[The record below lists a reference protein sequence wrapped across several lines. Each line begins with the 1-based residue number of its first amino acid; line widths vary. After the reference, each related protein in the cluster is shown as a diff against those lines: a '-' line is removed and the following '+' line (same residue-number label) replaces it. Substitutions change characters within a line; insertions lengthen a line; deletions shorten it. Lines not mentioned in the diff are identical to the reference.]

1 MRIQKYLKTLNCR
14 PKSNSRRG
22 LARTHEM
29 SEHLESRT
37 LLTGNVQVSFA
48 GSHAQ
53 ITGDAANNEIEVI
66 IDNGSVVVRGLNGTT
81 INLGTTVFT
90 LATGATTFQGN
101 LTASLGNG
109 DDILTVGPGIAFTGN
124 VSLAG
129 DDGTDTLRALTGTYG
144 GNLKL
149 TGNAGASSMVVDG
162 ATVSGNLDVRGQGAT
177 LASLSNSTVHGSLR
191 VQTGG
196 GADSVVIQS
205 TTVDGMTFIN
215 TGEGNDNVVLQNST
229 LRDRLGIEAGTG
241 DDVVYINS
249 SSVARVAR
257 IALRGGNDTAQVLGS
272 STFGKR
278 LVIAGGR
285 GSDAASVAADTTAR
299 RIVRHSINSNQ
310 VDAALISS
318 RITDPITG
326 AIARANALRTAAV
339 PTLTVTASPAT
350 FSATA
355 GTTAST
361 LTVTRTG
368 STTVAQIVTLTSSN
382 PSKAT
387 VPATVTI
394 LAGQTTATATIAA
407 IDNNTA
413 DDAATVTITAAA
425 TGFVN
430 ATTTLTVN
438 DNEAALSL
446 TASPATFSETAGTTA
461 STLTVT
467 RTGSTTDPE
476 IIRLIS
482 SDPSKVT
489 VSAVVTILAGE
500 TTATA
505 TLEAIDNNT
514 ADGAA
519 TVTITAEATG
529 FVNATTTLTVNDNEP
544 ALTAIFSA
552 PDAVQSNGTK
562 ITRDATSQVTGMAI
576 PGAAITV
583 DSNDDG
589 IFDNG
594 SGTAG
599 PDGSYTVDVT
609 LSHTVTNHGANELLV
624 RAVSGTS
631 SADVAV
637 AAHLAVGTVVHFATN
652 LGSYDVELLDVE
664 APLTVANFLSYLDSG
679 AYQNMFVHRANSGSA
694 KFIQGGGFKVLN
706 GQVSSVVTTAA
717 IVNEFKAENPNGIG
731 TLAMAMLGGGQIN
744 SGTSQWFVNTSDNG
758 AGFDPGQYTVFGRVI
773 GDGVTV
779 ARQISDL
786 TQQNLNTLYSSS
798 ALATVPLSAFNPSNT
813 PLTGNVATIA
823 NSLNV
828 TGTGTQFT
836 SELAVGQSIVL
847 GSGRAYFVAS
857 IASNTS
863 LTLTTTAQSTATNIA
878 VTKDVVPTDAE
889 FVVFSSIGKIL
900 DTI

>member
-205 TTVDGMTFIN
+205 TTVDGMTSIN
-215 TGEGNDNVVLQNST
+215 TGDGNDNVVLQNST

-350 FSATA
+350 FSETA

-387 VPATVTI
+387 VPTTVTI

-413 DDAATVTITAAA
+413 DGAATVTITATA

-438 DNEAALSL
+438 DNEPALSL

-476 IIRLIS
+476 IIGLIS

-489 VSAVVTILAGE
+489 VPAVVTILAGQ

-505 TLEAIDNNT
+505 TIAAIDNNT
-514 ADGAA
+514 ADGTA
-519 TVTITAEATG
+519 TVTITATATG
-529 FVNATTTLTVNDNEP
+529 LVNATTTLTVNDNEP

-624 RAVSGTS
+624 RAVFGTS

-664 APLTVANFLSYLDSG
+664 APLTVANFLSYVDSG
-679 AYQNMFVHRANSGSA
+679 AYQDMFVHRANSGSA

-717 IVNEFKAENPNGIG
+717 IVNEFKAENSNGIG
-731 TLAMAMLGGGQIN
+731 TLAMALAANIN
-744 SGTSQWFVNTSDNG
+744 TGTSQWFVNTSDNG

-786 TQQNLNTLYSSS
+786 PQQNLNTLYSSS
-798 ALATVPLSAFNPSNT
+798 AFATVPLSSFNPSNT
-813 PLTGNVATIA
+813 LLTGNVATIA

-878 VTKDVVPTDAE
+878 VSKDVVPTDAE

>member
-162 ATVSGNLDVRGQGAT
+162 ATVSGNLEVRGQGAT

-205 TTVDGMTFIN
+205 TTVDGMTSIN
-215 TGEGNDNVVLQNST
+215 TGDGNDNVVLQNST

-350 FSATA
+350 FSETA

-413 DDAATVTITAAA
+413 DGAATVIITAAA
-425 TGFVN
+425 TGLVN
-430 ATTTLTVN
+430 ATTKLTVN

-467 RTGSTTDPE
+467 RSGSTTVAQ
-476 IIRLIS
+476 IVTLTS
-482 SDPSKVT
+482 SNPSKAT
-489 VSAVVTILAGE
+489 VPTTVTILAGQ

-505 TLEAIDNNT
+505 TIAAIDNNT

-519 TVTITAEATG
+519 TVIITATATG

-624 RAVSGTS
+624 RAVFGTS

-664 APLTVANFLSYLDSG
+664 APLTVANFLSYVDSG
-679 AYQNMFVHRANSGSA
+679 AYQDMFVHRANSGSA

-717 IVNEFKAENPNGIG
+717 IVNEFKAENSNGIG
-731 TLAMAMLGGGQIN
+731 TLAMALAANIN
-744 SGTSQWFVNTSDNG
+744 TGTSQWFVNTSDNG

-786 TQQNLNTLYSSS
+786 PQQNLNTLYSSS
-798 ALATVPLSAFNPSNT
+798 AFATVPLSSFNPSNT
-813 PLTGNVATIA
+813 LLTGNVATIA

-878 VTKDVVPTDAE
+878 VSKDVVPTDAE

>member
-1 MRIQKYLKTLNCR
+1 MQPETSEGSKMRIQKYLKTLTCR
-14 PKSNSRRG
+14 RKPNSRRG

-29 SEHLESRT
+29 SEQLESRT
-37 LLTGNVQVSFA
+37 LLTGNVQVSIA

-53 ITGDAANNEIEVI
+53 IIGDAANNEIEVMV
-66 IDNGSVVVRGLNGTT
+66 DNGSVVVRGLNGTT

-109 DDILTVGPGIAFTGN
+109 DDILTVGPGITFTGN

-129 DDGTDTLRALTGTYG
+129 DDGTDTLRTLPGTYG
-144 GNLKL
+144 GNLTL
-149 TGNAGASSMVVDG
+149 TGNAGASSIVVDG
-162 ATVSGNLDVRGQGAT
+162 ATVSGNLDVRGQDAT
-177 LASLSNSTVHGSLR
+177 LASLSNSTVQGSLH

-229 LRDRLGIEAGTG
+229 LRDRLRIEAGTG

-257 IALRGGNDTAQVLGS
+257 IALRGSNDTAQVLGS

-278 LVIAGGR
+278 LVISGGR

-339 PTLTVTASPAT
+339 PTLLVTASPAT
-350 FSATA
+350 FSETA

-438 DNEAALSL
+438 DNE
-446 TASPATFSETAGTTA
+446 
-461 STLTVT
+461 
-467 RTGSTTDPE
+467 
-476 IIRLIS
+476 
-482 SDPSKVT
+482 
-489 VSAVVTILAGE
+489 
-500 TTATA
+500 
-505 TLEAIDNNT
+505 
-514 ADGAA
+514 
-519 TVTITAEATG
+519 
-529 FVNATTTLTVNDNEP
+529 P

-576 PGAAITV
+576 PGSAITV

-599 PDGSYTVDVT
+599 SDGSYTVDVT

>member
-350 FSATA
+350 FSETA

-387 VPATVTI
+387 VPTTVTI

-413 DDAATVTITAAA
+413 DGAATVTITAAA

-438 DNEAALSL
+438 DNEPALSL

-476 IIRLIS
+476 IIGLIS

-489 VSAVVTILAGE
+489 VPAVVTILAGQ

-505 TLEAIDNNT
+505 TIAAIDNNT
-514 ADGAA
+514 ADGTA
-519 TVTITAEATG
+519 TVTITATATG
-529 FVNATTTLTVNDNEP
+529 LVNATTTLTVNDNEP

-624 RAVSGTS
+624 RAVFGTS

-664 APLTVANFLSYLDSG
+664 APLTVANFLSYVDSG
-679 AYQNMFVHRANSGSA
+679 AYQDMFVHRANSGSA

-717 IVNEFKAENPNGIG
+717 IVNEFKAENSNGIG
-731 TLAMAMLGGGQIN
+731 TLAMALAANIN
-744 SGTSQWFVNTSDNG
+744 TGTSQWFVNTSDNG

-786 TQQNLNTLYSSS
+786 PQQNLNTLYSSS
-798 ALATVPLSAFNPSNT
+798 AFATVPLSSFNPSNT
-813 PLTGNVATIA
+813 LLTGNVATIA

-878 VTKDVVPTDAE
+878 VSKDVVPTDAE

>member
-162 ATVSGNLDVRGQGAT
+162 ATVSGNLEVRGQGAT

-205 TTVDGMTFIN
+205 TTVDGMTSIN
-215 TGEGNDNVVLQNST
+215 TGDGNDNVVLQNST

-350 FSATA
+350 FSETA

-476 IIRLIS
+476 IIGLIS

-489 VSAVVTILAGE
+489 VPAVVTILAGQ

-505 TLEAIDNNT
+505 TLAAIDNNT
-514 ADGAA
+514 ADGTA
-519 TVTITAEATG
+519 TVTITATATG

-624 RAVSGTS
+624 RAVFGTS

-664 APLTVANFLSYLDSG
+664 APLTVANFLSYVDSG
-679 AYQNMFVHRANSGSA
+679 AYQDMFVHRANSGSA

-717 IVNEFKAENPNGIG
+717 IVNEFKAENSNGIG
-731 TLAMAMLGGGQIN
+731 TLAMALAANIN
-744 SGTSQWFVNTSDNG
+744 TGTSQWFVNTSDNG

-786 TQQNLNTLYSSS
+786 PQQNLNTLYSSS
-798 ALATVPLSAFNPSNT
+798 AFATVPLSSFNPSNT
-813 PLTGNVATIA
+813 LLTGNVATIA

>member
-350 FSATA
+350 FSETA

-387 VPATVTI
+387 VPTTVTI

-413 DDAATVTITAAA
+413 DGAATVTITATA

-438 DNEAALSL
+438 DNEPALSL

-476 IIRLIS
+476 IIGLIS

-489 VSAVVTILAGE
+489 VPAVVTILAGQ

-505 TLEAIDNNT
+505 TIAAIDNNT
-514 ADGAA
+514 ADGTA
-519 TVTITAEATG
+519 TVTITATATG

-624 RAVSGTS
+624 RAVFGTS

-664 APLTVANFLSYLDSG
+664 APLTVANFLSYVDSG
-679 AYQNMFVHRANSGSA
+679 AYQDMFVHRANSGSA

-717 IVNEFKAENPNGIG
+717 IVNEFKAENSNGIG
-731 TLAMAMLGGGQIN
+731 TLAMALAANIN
-744 SGTSQWFVNTSDNG
+744 TGTSQWFVNTSDNG

-786 TQQNLNTLYSSS
+786 PQQNLNTLYSSS
-798 ALATVPLSAFNPSNT
+798 AFATVPLSSFNPSNT
-813 PLTGNVATIA
+813 LLTGNVATIA

-878 VTKDVVPTDAE
+878 VSKDVVPTDAE

>member
-1 MRIQKYLKTLNCR
+1 M
-14 PKSNSRRG
+14 
-22 LARTHEM
+22 
-29 SEHLESRT
+29 
-37 LLTGNVQVSFA
+37 
-48 GSHAQ
+48 
-53 ITGDAANNEIEVI
+53 
-66 IDNGSVVVRGLNGTT
+66 
-81 INLGTTVFT
+81 
-90 LATGATTFQGN
+90 
-101 LTASLGNG
+101 
-109 DDILTVGPGIAFTGN
+109 
-124 VSLAG
+124 
-129 DDGTDTLRALTGTYG
+129 
-144 GNLKL
+144 
-149 TGNAGASSMVVDG
+149 
-162 ATVSGNLDVRGQGAT
+162 
-177 LASLSNSTVHGSLR
+177 
-191 VQTGG
+191 
-196 GADSVVIQS
+196 
-205 TTVDGMTFIN
+205 
-215 TGEGNDNVVLQNST
+215 
-229 LRDRLGIEAGTG
+229 
-241 DDVVYINS
+241 
-249 SSVARVAR
+249 
-257 IALRGGNDTAQVLGS
+257 
-272 STFGKR
+272 
-278 LVIAGGR
+278 
-285 GSDAASVAADTTAR
+285 
-299 RIVRHSINSNQ
+299 
-310 VDAALISS
+310 
-318 RITDPITG
+318 
-326 AIARANALRTAAV
+326 
-339 PTLTVTASPAT
+339 PT
-350 FSATA
+350 
-355 GTTAST
+355 
-361 LTVTRTG
+361 
-368 STTVAQIVTLTSSN
+368 
-382 PSKAT
+382 
-387 VPATVTI
+387 TVTI

-413 DDAATVTITAAA
+413 DGAATVTITATA

-438 DNEAALSL
+438 DNEPALSL

-476 IIRLIS
+476 IIGLIS

-489 VSAVVTILAGE
+489 VPAVVTILAGQ

-505 TLEAIDNNT
+505 TLAAIDNNT
-514 ADGAA
+514 ADGTA
-519 TVTITAEATG
+519 TVTITATATG

-624 RAVSGTS
+624 RAVFGTS

-664 APLTVANFLSYLDSG
+664 APLTVANFLSYVDSG
-679 AYQNMFVHRANSGSA
+679 AYQDMFVHRANSGSA

-717 IVNEFKAENPNGIG
+717 IVNEFKAENSNGIG
-731 TLAMAMLGGGQIN
+731 TLAMALAANIN
-744 SGTSQWFVNTSDNG
+744 TGTSQWFVNTSDNG

-786 TQQNLNTLYSSS
+786 PQQNLNTLYSSS
-798 ALATVPLSAFNPSNT
+798 AFATVPLSSFNPSNT
-813 PLTGNVATIA
+813 LLTGNVATIA

-878 VTKDVVPTDAE
+878 VSKDVVPTDAE

>member
-162 ATVSGNLDVRGQGAT
+162 ATVSGNLEVRGQGAT

-205 TTVDGMTFIN
+205 TTVDGMTSIN
-215 TGEGNDNVVLQNST
+215 TGDGNDNVVLQNST

-350 FSATA
+350 FSETA

-413 DDAATVTITAAA
+413 D
-425 TGFVN
+425 
-430 ATTTLTVN
+430 
-438 DNEAALSL
+438 
-446 TASPATFSETAGTTA
+446 
-461 STLTVT
+461 
-467 RTGSTTDPE
+467 
-476 IIRLIS
+476 
-482 SDPSKVT
+482 
-489 VSAVVTILAGE
+489 
-500 TTATA
+500 
-505 TLEAIDNNT
+505 
-514 ADGAA
+514 GAA
-519 TVTITAEATG
+519 TVIITATATG

-624 RAVSGTS
+624 RAVFGTS

-664 APLTVANFLSYLDSG
+664 APLTVANFLSYVDSG
-679 AYQNMFVHRANSGSA
+679 AYQDMFVHRANSGSA

-717 IVNEFKAENPNGIG
+717 IVNEFKAENSNGIG
-731 TLAMAMLGGGQIN
+731 TLAMALAANIN
-744 SGTSQWFVNTSDNG
+744 TGTSQWFVNTSDNG

-786 TQQNLNTLYSSS
+786 PQQNLNTLYSSS
-798 ALATVPLSAFNPSNT
+798 AFATVPLSSFNPSNT
-813 PLTGNVATIA
+813 LLTGNVATIA

-878 VTKDVVPTDAE
+878 VSKDVVPTDAE

>member
-350 FSATA
+350 FSETA

-387 VPATVTI
+387 VPTTVTI

-413 DDAATVTITAAA
+413 DGAATVTITAAA

-476 IIRLIS
+476 IIGLIS

-489 VSAVVTILAGE
+489 VPAVVTILAGQ

-505 TLEAIDNNT
+505 TLAAIDNNT
-514 ADGAA
+514 ADGTA
-519 TVTITAEATG
+519 TVTITATATG

-624 RAVSGTS
+624 RAVFGTS

-664 APLTVANFLSYLDSG
+664 APLTVANFLSYVDSG
-679 AYQNMFVHRANSGSA
+679 AYQDMFVHRANSGSA

-717 IVNEFKAENPNGIG
+717 IVNEFKAENSNGIG
-731 TLAMAMLGGGQIN
+731 TLAMALAANIN
-744 SGTSQWFVNTSDNG
+744 TGTSQWFVNTSDNG

-786 TQQNLNTLYSSS
+786 PQQNLNTLYSSS
-798 ALATVPLSAFNPSNT
+798 AFATVPLSSFNPSNT
-813 PLTGNVATIA
+813 LLTGNVATIA

-878 VTKDVVPTDAE
+878 VSKDVVPTDAE

>member
-205 TTVDGMTFIN
+205 TTVDGMTSIN
-215 TGEGNDNVVLQNST
+215 TGDGNDNVVLQNST

-350 FSATA
+350 FSETA

-387 VPATVTI
+387 VPTTVTI

-413 DDAATVTITAAA
+413 DGAATVTITATA

-476 IIRLIS
+476 IIGLIS

-489 VSAVVTILAGE
+489 VPAVVTILAGQ

-505 TLEAIDNNT
+505 TLAAMDNNT
-514 ADGAA
+514 ADGTA
-519 TVTITAEATG
+519 TVTITATATG

-624 RAVSGTS
+624 RAVFGTS

-664 APLTVANFLSYLDSG
+664 APLTVANFLSYVDSG
-679 AYQNMFVHRANSGSA
+679 AYQDMFVHRANSGSA

-717 IVNEFKAENPNGIG
+717 IVNEFKAENSNGIG
-731 TLAMAMLGGGQIN
+731 TLAMALAANIN
-744 SGTSQWFVNTSDNG
+744 TGTSQWFVNTSDNG

-786 TQQNLNTLYSSS
+786 PQQNLNTLYSSS
-798 ALATVPLSAFNPSNT
+798 AFATVPLSSFNPSNT
-813 PLTGNVATIA
+813 LLTGNVATIA

-878 VTKDVVPTDAE
+878 VSKDVVPTDAE

>member
-350 FSATA
+350 FSETA

-387 VPATVTI
+387 VPTTVTI

-413 DDAATVTITAAA
+413 DGAATVTITATA

-438 DNEAALSL
+438 DNEPALSL

-476 IIRLIS
+476 IIGLIS

-489 VSAVVTILAGE
+489 VPAVVTILAGQ

-505 TLEAIDNNT
+505 TLAAIDNNT
-514 ADGAA
+514 ADGTA
-519 TVTITAEATG
+519 TVTITATATG

-624 RAVSGTS
+624 RAVFGTS

-664 APLTVANFLSYLDSG
+664 APLTVANFLSYVDSG
-679 AYQNMFVHRANSGSA
+679 AYQDMFVHRANSGSA

-717 IVNEFKAENPNGIG
+717 IVNEFKAENSNGIG
-731 TLAMAMLGGGQIN
+731 TLAMALAANIN
-744 SGTSQWFVNTSDNG
+744 TGTSQWFVNTSDNG

-786 TQQNLNTLYSSS
+786 PQQNLNTLYSSS
-798 ALATVPLSAFNPSNT
+798 AFATVPLSSFNPSNT
-813 PLTGNVATIA
+813 LLTGNVATIA

-878 VTKDVVPTDAE
+878 VSKDVVPTDAE

>member
-350 FSATA
+350 FSETA

-387 VPATVTI
+387 VPTTVTI

-413 DDAATVTITAAA
+413 DGAATVTITATA

-438 DNEAALSL
+438 DNEPALSL
-446 TASPATFSETAGTTA
+446 TASPATVSETAGTTA

-476 IIRLIS
+476 IIGLIS

-489 VSAVVTILAGE
+489 VPAVVTILAGQ

-505 TLEAIDNNT
+505 TLAAIDNNT
-514 ADGAA
+514 ADGTA
-519 TVTITAEATG
+519 TVTITATATG

-624 RAVSGTS
+624 RAVFGTS

-664 APLTVANFLSYLDSG
+664 APLTVANFLSYVDSG
-679 AYQNMFVHRANSGSA
+679 AYQDMFVHRANSGSA

-717 IVNEFKAENPNGIG
+717 IVNEFKAENSNGIG
-731 TLAMAMLGGGQIN
+731 TLAMALAANIN
-744 SGTSQWFVNTSDNG
+744 TGTSQWFVNTSDNG

-786 TQQNLNTLYSSS
+786 PQQNLNTLYSSS
-798 ALATVPLSAFNPSNT
+798 AFATVPLSSFNPSNT
-813 PLTGNVATIA
+813 LLTGNVATIA

-878 VTKDVVPTDAE
+878 VSKDVVPTDAE